1 MGEATGVDQLTTI
14 RHDGVRAFRPGPLCT
29 AMMAS
34 RRLPYIYVQNWKCG
48 CSTVK
53 NTLWNIEH
61 ALGLSARPGYPH
73 QDGDDSP
80 FVADQQRWEQ
90 LEREFVF
97 TIVRNPYSRVL
108 SGYLD
113 QIARHRNKQAWGQFA
128 LRHGLS
134 DRIPTFREFLLLLA
148 ETPHGEMNPHWRP
161 QYCNVAPKL
170 IPYDFIGAMENLAED
185 LPYAL
190 GRIFRDGLAQ
200 HDCVGHRTGASSKLR
215 EYYGP
220 TEIELVQRIYEED
233 FSSLGYGMDPTASQR
248 VAETARPES
257 DPLLAWGRA
266 NRHLNAGRYE
276 AALAD
281 LGLVRARVSGPPVD
295 ELILRCS
302 RAILSG
308 VELIER
314 SGGPLD
320 ADADLWKR
328 YGKTLRSLRRYEDA
342 LVARIHAA
350 RLRSPNAR
358 RDARLRRLRW
368 QLALLQASR
377 GSAERAV
384 ATLSPRGDGHGIA
397 ARALVRGLTAVAW
410 GLAAPWWH
418 PDQSVGTPKLS
429 DKR

>member
-1 MGEATGVDQLTTI
+1 MGEATGVDHLTTI
-14 RHDGVRAFRPGPLCT
+14 RHDDVRAFRPGPLCT

-61 ALGLSARPGYPH
+61 SLGLSARPGYPH
-73 QDGDDSP
+73 QEGDDSP
-80 FVADQQRWEQ
+80 FVADQARWEQ
-90 LEREFVF
+90 LEHEFIF

-134 DRIPTFREFLLLLA
+134 GRIPTFREFLLLLA

-190 GRIFRDGLAQ
+190 GQIFRDGLAQ
-200 HDCVGHRTGASSKLR
+200 HDCVGHQTGASSKLR

-233 FSSLGYGMDPTASQR
+233 FSSLGYGMDPTVLQR
-248 VAETARPES
+248 AAETARPEAY
-257 DPLLAWGRA
+257 PLLAWGRA
-266 NRHLNAGRYE
+266 NRHLNAGRYDE
-276 AALAD
+276 ALAD
-281 LGLVRARVSGPPVD
+281 LGLVHARVSGPPVD
-295 ELILRCS
+295 ESDSPLLAHDTGGRRAHRALGRSPRRGRGSVEALRQNAQQPAQIRGCAGCPHS
-302 RAILSG
+302 CRTAAQPKPTPRYPLAKAALAACAAAG
-308 VELIER
+308 QPRVGKA
-314 SGGPLD
+314 SGG
-320 ADADLWKR
+320 
-328 YGKTLRSLRRYEDA
+328 
-342 LVARIHAA
+342 HF
-350 RLRSPNAR
+350 
-358 RDARLRRLRW
+358 
-368 QLALLQASR
+368 
-377 GSAERAV
+377 
-384 ATLSPRGDGHGIA
+384 IA
-397 ARALVRGLTAVAW
+397 APR
-410 GLAAPWWH
+410 
-418 PDQSVGTPKLS
+418 
-429 DKR
+429 